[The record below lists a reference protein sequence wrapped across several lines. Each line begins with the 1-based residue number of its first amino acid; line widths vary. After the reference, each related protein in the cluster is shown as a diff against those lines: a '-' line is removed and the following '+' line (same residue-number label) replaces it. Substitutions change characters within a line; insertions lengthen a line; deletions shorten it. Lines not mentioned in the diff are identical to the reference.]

1 MDAITG
7 FMGKLPEWLVALSG
21 VVTACTAI
29 TALTPTKVDD
39 KAFGMLTK
47 AINVGL
53 KMTNIMA
60 GNVLKNEN
68 RDERR

>member
-47 AINVGL
+47 VINLGLKLANVG
-53 KMTNIMA
+53 A
-60 GNVLKNEN
+60 GNILKNEN
-68 RDERR
+68 RDAR

>member
-1 MDAITG
+1 MEAIVG
-7 FMGKLPEWLVALSG
+7 LMSKMPEWLVALSG
-21 VVTACTAI
+21 VVTACTAL